1 MNALEFAVVRAVS
14 QAVHTLEE
22 ESVSEEKQAE
32 CLRTI
37 RFWRPVM
44 ERLMAEDR

>member
-14 QAVHTLEE
+14 QAVKALDDK
-22 ESVSEEKQAE
+22 SISEDKEAE
-32 CLRTI
+32 YLRTI